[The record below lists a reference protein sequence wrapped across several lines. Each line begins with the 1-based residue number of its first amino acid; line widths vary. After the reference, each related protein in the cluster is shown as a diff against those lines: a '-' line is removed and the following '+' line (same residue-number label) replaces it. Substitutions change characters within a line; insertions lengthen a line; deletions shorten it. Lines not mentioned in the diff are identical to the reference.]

1 LLLSARYKLW
11 LRQRAIAPLLAV
23 FERPLF
29 LLAGLWRRVLP
40 ATFVAVGGSVGKTT
54 GKELIATVLA
64 VKGRTYRSIANQ
76 NGGIVVPL
84 NVLRV
89 RPWHRF
95 AVIESAIGIDDSTS
109 ERSWLIRPDIG
120 VMLAVRRTH
129 TDVYPTLE
137 ATAAEKVKLFD
148 HLAPGGVGCLNG
160 DDERVAQMAELV
172 PGRVRMHG
180 TTPGFDLW
188 AEDVEA
194 KFPQRLRF
202 TARTVDESVPV
213 QTQLAGAHWLSSVLA
228 ALAVGLEAGVS
239 LADAARAIESVEPF
253 RARMQPV
260 RLPNGVVFLR
270 DDYQA
275 SIDVSDAA
283 FKVLEEA
290 KATRKILVATD
301 ISDYDKS
308 SQNRRKY
315 LAAAAAR
322 VSDVA
327 VFIGRKAS
335 YGVRRAV
342 EAGMAEGA
350 ALAFDD
356 LFAAADY
363 LKGELRD
370 GDLVLLKGRVT
381 DHVSRL
387 FYAQFAEVECRL
399 KHCPKTMLCDEC
411 WELGVSEEASA
422 MLAAAQ
428 QRR

>member
-1 LLLSARYKLW
+1 M
-11 LRQRAIAPLLAV
+11 LAV
-23 FERPLF
+23 FKKPLF

-54 GKELIATVLA
+54 AKELIAAVLA
-64 VKGRTYRSIANQ
+64 AKGRTYRSIANQ
-76 NGGIVVPL
+76 NAGIVVPL

-89 RPWHRF
+89 RPWHRY
-95 AVIESAIGIDDSTS
+95 AVIESSIGLDGSTCGFDESTS
-109 ERSWLIRPDIG
+109 GRSWLLRPDVG

-129 TDVYPTLE
+129 TDLYPTLE

-148 HLAPGGVGCLNG
+148 HLAPGGVCCLNG

-172 PGRVRMHG
+172 RRRVRMHG
-180 TTPGFDLW
+180 TTPGFDVW

-202 TARTVDESVPV
+202 TARTADESVSV

-228 ALAVGLEAGVS
+228 ALSVGLEAGVP

-260 RLPNGVVFLR
+260 RLPNGAVFLR
-270 DDYQA
+270 DDYQS

-290 KATRKILVATD
+290 EAARKILVATD

-308 SQNRRKY
+308 TQNRRKY

-327 VFIGRKAS
+327 VFIGQKAD

-350 ALAFDD
+350 ALAFGD

-381 DHVSRL
+381 DHVARL
-387 FYAQFAEVECRL
+387 LYAQFAEVGCRL
-399 KHCPKTMLCDEC
+399 KRCPKTMLCDEC
-411 WELGVSEEASA
+411 WELGVSEEESA
-422 MLAAAQ
+422 ILATAQ